1 MEQLLPI
8 ATVLVAVVSGL
19 TEAIKA
25 TGTVNTKYLPLL
37 TLVIGILTGALASTL
52 FDVELVK
59 MMWAG
64 AIAGLASC
72 GLYDGIVGI
81 KE

>member
-1 MEQLLPI
+1 MEQILPI

-19 TEAIKA
+19 TEVIKA
-25 TGTVNTKYLPLL
+25 TGTVNTKYIPLL
-37 TLVIGILTGALASTL
+37 TIAIGMLTGALATTL
-52 FDVELVK
+52 FDVELTK
-59 MMWAG
+59 MIWAG

-72 GLYDGIVGI
+72 GLYDGIAGI